1 MQSFEIIYI
10 FEICQ
15 ILRYLFVKHLSIKY
29 SNVSFINT
37 GSLKIMVGQKLHL
50 RAIKRHQIKF

>member
-29 SNVSFINT
+29 LDVSFF
-37 GSLKIMVGQKLHL
+37 KIWL
-50 RAIKRHQIKF
+50 IYFYCNID